1 MDRLSRDLSAIWCAP
16 MMKRRDRRQEIL
28 DLLAQGEPLGI
39 HMLADTLTV
48 SDETVRRELR
58 LLEADGLVERIH
70 GGARLAKSVEEGP
83 FEARL
88 HRNAGAKQRIA
99 AAVAQAVADG
109 DSLYLDASSTAFHV
123 AQALK
128 GKRDLTIVTNALGVA
143 AELGGRYGNRLYLAG
158 GELDER
164 YRAFFDAT
172 ARAYL
177 AQFRPAMAIVSTESV
192 DVAAGFTDYHIG
204 EGELCRQMIAQSR
217 RVTMAVDASKFDRAS
232 VVAVASFA
240 EVDRIVSDR
249 EMDDAYAGVSAGVE
263 WIVA

>member
-1 MDRLSRDLSAIWCAP
+1 

-28 DLLAQGEPLGI
+28 DLLGQGEAMGI
-39 HMLADTLTV
+39 HGLAGILAV

-58 LLEADGLVERIH
+58 LLEADGLIERVH

-88 HRNAGAKQRIA
+88 HRNAAAKQRIA
-99 AAVAQAVADG
+99 AAVAQVVEDG
-109 DSLYLDASSTAFHV
+109 ESLYLDASSTAFHI

-128 GKRDLTIVTNALGVA
+128 GKRDLTVVTNALGVA
-143 AELGGRYGNRLYLAG
+143 AELGGQNGNRLYLAG
-158 GELDER
+158 GELDDR

-177 AQFRPAMAIVSTESV
+177 AQFRPGVAIVSTESI
-192 DVAAGFTDYHIG
+192 DLRAGFTDYHVG
-204 EGELCRQMIAQSR
+204 EGELCRQMIGQSR

-232 VVAVASFA
+232 VVAVAAFA
-240 EVDRIVSDR
+240 EVDRIVTDR
-249 EMDDAYAGVSAGVE
+249 AIDDGYAAVTAGID
-263 WIVA
+263 WITA

>member
-1 MDRLSRDLSAIWCAP
+1 MLHP

-28 DLLAQGEPLGI
+28 DLLAQGEAMGI
-39 HMLADTLTV
+39 HGLADVLAV

-58 LLEADGLVERIH
+58 LLEADGLIERIH

-88 HRNAGAKQRIA
+88 HRNAVPKQRIA
-99 AAVAQAVADG
+99 AAVAQVVADG
-109 DSLYLDASSTAFHV
+109 ESLYLDASSTAFHI

-143 AELGGRYGNRLYLAG
+143 AELGGRNGNRLYLAG
-158 GELDER
+158 GELDDR

-177 AQFRPAMAIVSTESV
+177 AQFRPGMAIVSTESV
-192 DVAAGFTDYHIG
+192 DRDAGFTDYHIG
-204 EGELCRQMIAQSR
+204 EGELCRQMIGQSR

-249 EMDDAYAGVSAGVE
+249 ACDADYAAATAGVE

>member
-1 MDRLSRDLSAIWCAP
+1 
-16 MMKRRDRRQEIL
+16 MMKRRDRRQDIL
-28 DLLAQGEPLGI
+28 DLLRQGEAMGI
-39 HMLADTLTV
+39 HDLANILAV

-58 LLEADGLVERIH
+58 LLEADGLIERIH

-88 HRNAGAKQRIA
+88 HRNAAAKQRIA
-99 AAVAQAVADG
+99 AAVALVVDDG
-109 DSLYLDASSTAFHV
+109 ESLYLDASSTAFHI

-143 AELGGRYGNRLYLAG
+143 AELGGRNGNRLYLAG
-158 GELDER
+158 GELDDR

-177 AQFRPAMAIVSTESV
+177 AQFRPGMAIVSTESV
-192 DVAAGFTDYHIG
+192 DIRAGFTDYHIG
-204 EGELCRQMIAQSR
+204 EGELCRQMIGQSR

-232 VVAVASFA
+232 VVAVAGFA
-240 EVDRIVSDR
+240 EVDRIVTDR
-249 EMDDAYAGVSAGVE
+249 ACDAGYAAVTGGVE
-263 WIVA
+263 WLVA

>member
-1 MDRLSRDLSAIWCAP
+1 
-16 MMKRRDRRQEIL
+16 MMKRRDRRQDIL
-28 DLLAQGEPLGI
+28 DLLRQGEAMGI
-39 HMLADTLTV
+39 HDLANILAV

-58 LLEADGLVERIH
+58 LLEADGLIERIH

-88 HRNAGAKQRIA
+88 HRNAAAKQRIA
-99 AAVAQAVADG
+99 AAVALVVEDG
-109 DSLYLDASSTAFHV
+109 ESLYLDASSTAFHI

-143 AELGGRYGNRLYLAG
+143 AELGGRNGNRLYLAG
-158 GELDER
+158 GELDDR

-177 AQFRPAMAIVSTESV
+177 AQFRPGMAIVSTESV
-192 DVAAGFTDYHIG
+192 DLRVGFTDYHIG
-204 EGELCRQMIAQSR
+204 EGELCRQMIGQSR

-232 VVAVASFA
+232 VVAVAGFA
-240 EVDRIVSDR
+240 EVDRIVTDR
-249 EMDDAYAGVSAGVE
+249 ACDAGYAAVTSGVE

>member
-1 MDRLSRDLSAIWCAP
+1 
-16 MMKRRDRRQEIL
+16 MMKRRDRRQDIL
-28 DLLAQGEPLGI
+28 DLLRQGEAMGI
-39 HMLADTLTV
+39 HGLASILAV

-58 LLEADGLVERIH
+58 LLEADGLIERIH

-88 HRNAGAKQRIA
+88 HRNAAAKQRIA
-99 AAVAQAVADG
+99 ATVAQVVEDG
-109 DSLYLDASSTAFHV
+109 ESLYLDASSTAFHI

-128 GKRDLTIVTNALGVA
+128 GKRDLTVVTNALGVA
-143 AELGGRYGNRLYLAG
+143 AELGGRNGNRLYLAG
-158 GELDER
+158 GELDDR

-177 AQFRPAMAIVSTESV
+177 AQFRPGMAIVSTESV
-192 DVAAGFTDYHIG
+192 DTHSGFTDYHIG
-204 EGELCRQMIAQSR
+204 EGEVCRQMIGQSR
-217 RVTMAVDASKFDRAS
+217 RVTIAVDASKFDRAS

-249 EMDDAYAGVSAGVE
+249 ACDAGYAAVTAGVE

>member
-1 MDRLSRDLSAIWCAP
+1 

-28 DLLAQGEPLGI
+28 DLLRQGEAMGI
-39 HMLADTLTV
+39 HGLANILAV

-58 LLEADGLVERIH
+58 LLEADGLIERIH
-70 GGARLAKSVEEGP
+70 GGARIAKSVEEGP

-88 HRNAGAKQRIA
+88 HRNAAAKQRIA
-99 AAVAQAVADG
+99 AAVAHMVEDG
-109 DSLYLDASSTAFHV
+109 ESLYLDASSTVFHI

-128 GKRDLTIVTNALGVA
+128 GKRNLTVVTNALGVA
-143 AELGGRYGNRLYLAG
+143 AELGGRNGNRLYLAG
-158 GELDER
+158 GELDDR

-177 AQFRPAMAIVSTESV
+177 AQFRPGLAIVSTEAV
-192 DVAAGFTDYHIG
+192 DPRDGFTDYHVG
-204 EGELCRQMIAQSR
+204 EGEVCRQMIGQSR

-232 VVAVASFA
+232 VMAVAAFA

-249 EMDDAYAGVSAGVE
+249 ACDDAYAVVTAGVE

>member
-1 MDRLSRDLSAIWCAP
+1 MLCG
-16 MMKRRDRRQEIL
+16 MMKRRDRRQDIL
-28 DLLAQGEPLGI
+28 DLLVQGEAMGI
-39 HMLADTLTV
+39 HGLAEVLAV

-58 LLEADGLVERIH
+58 LLEADGLIERIH

-99 AAVAQAVADG
+99 AAVAGGIEDG
-109 DSLYLDASSTAFHV
+109 ESLYLDASSTAFHV

-128 GKRDLTIVTNALGVA
+128 AKRDLTVVTNALGVA
-143 AELGGRYGNRLYLAG
+143 AELGGRNGNRLYLAG
-158 GELDER
+158 GELDDR

-177 AQFRPAMAIVSTESV
+177 AQFRPGIAIVSTESV
-192 DVAAGFTDYHIG
+192 SPEAGFTDYHVG
-204 EGELCRQMIAQSR
+204 EGELCRQMIGQSR

-240 EVDRIVSDR
+240 EVDRIVTDR
-249 EMDDAYAGVSAGVE
+249 AIDDGYAAATAGIE
-263 WIVA
+263 WVAA

>member
-1 MDRLSRDLSAIWCAP
+1 

-39 HMLADTLTV
+39 HSLADTLAV

-58 LLEADGLVERIH
+58 LLEAEGLVERIH

-88 HRNAGAKQRIA
+88 HRNAAAKQRIA
-99 AAVAQAVADG
+99 AAVAQRVADG

-143 AELGGRYGNRLYLAG
+143 AELGGRHGNRLFLAG

-172 ARAYL
+172 ARSYL
-177 AQFRPAMAIVSTESV
+177 AQFRPGMAILSTESV
-192 DVAAGFTDYHIG
+192 SPDAGFTDYHVG

-217 RVTMAVDASKFDRAS
+217 AVTMALDASKFDRAS

-240 EVDRIVSDR
+240 DVDRIVTDR
-249 EMDDAYAGVSAGVE
+249 AMDAGYATATTGVE

>member
-1 MDRLSRDLSAIWCAP
+1 

-28 DLLAQGEPLGI
+28 DLLGQGEPLGI
-39 HMLADTLTV
+39 HMLADTLAV

-58 LLEADGLVERIH
+58 LLEADGLIERIH
-70 GGARLAKSVEEGP
+70 GGARLSKSVEEGP

-88 HRNAGAKQRIA
+88 HRNAAAKQRIA
-99 AAVAQAVADG
+99 AAVAQTVADG
-109 DSLYLDASSTAFHV
+109 ESLYLDASSTAFHI

-143 AELGGRYGNRLYLAG
+143 AELGGRHGNRLYLAG

-177 AQFRPAMAIVSTESV
+177 AQFRPGVAIVSTESV
-192 DVAAGFTDYHIG
+192 SPDAGFTDYHVG

-232 VVAVASFA
+232 IVAVAAFA
-240 EVDRIVSDR
+240 DIDRIVTDR
-249 EMDDAYAGVSAGVE
+249 AIDPTYAVAGAGVE
-263 WIVA
+263 WIAA

>member
-1 MDRLSRDLSAIWCAP
+1 
-16 MMKRRDRRQEIL
+16 MMKRRDRRQDIL
-28 DLLAQGEPLGI
+28 DLLRQGEAMGI
-39 HMLADTLTV
+39 HGLASILAV

-58 LLEADGLVERIH
+58 LLEADGLIERIH

-88 HRNAGAKQRIA
+88 HRNAAAKQRIA
-99 AAVAQAVADG
+99 ATVAQVVEDG
-109 DSLYLDASSTAFHV
+109 ESLYLDASSTAFHI

-128 GKRDLTIVTNALGVA
+128 GKRDLTVVTNALGVA
-143 AELGGRYGNRLYLAG
+143 AELGGRNGNRLYLAG
-158 GELDER
+158 GELDDR

-177 AQFRPAMAIVSTESV
+177 AQFRPGMAIVSTESV
-192 DVAAGFTDYHIG
+192 DPDAGFTDYHIG
-204 EGELCRQMIAQSR
+204 EGEVCRQMIGQSR
-217 RVTMAVDASKFDRAS
+217 RVTIAVDASKFDRAS

-240 EVDRIVSDR
+240 DVDRIVSDR
-249 EMDDAYAGVSAGVE
+249 ACDTDYAAVTAGVE

>member
-1 MDRLSRDLSAIWCAP
+1 
-16 MMKRRDRRQEIL
+16 MMKRRDRRQDIL
-28 DLLAQGEPLGI
+28 DLLRQGEAMGI
-39 HMLADTLTV
+39 HGLASILAV

-58 LLEADGLVERIH
+58 LLEADGLIERIH

-88 HRNAGAKQRIA
+88 HRNAAAKQRIA
-99 AAVAQAVADG
+99 ATVAQVVEDG
-109 DSLYLDASSTAFHV
+109 ESLYLDASSTAFHI

-128 GKRDLTIVTNALGVA
+128 GKRDLTVVTNALGVA
-143 AELGGRYGNRLYLAG
+143 AELGGRNGNRLYLAG
-158 GELDER
+158 GELDDR

-177 AQFRPAMAIVSTESV
+177 SQFRPGMAIVSTESV
-192 DVAAGFTDYHIG
+192 DIRAGFTDYHIG
-204 EGELCRQMIAQSR
+204 EGELCRQMIGQSR
-217 RVTMAVDASKFDRAS
+217 RVMMAVDATKFDRAS

-240 EVDRIVSDR
+240 EVDRIVTDR
-249 EMDDAYAGVSAGVE
+249 ACDDAYAAVTAGVE

>member
-1 MDRLSRDLSAIWCAP
+1 
-16 MMKRRDRRQEIL
+16 MMKRRDRRQDIL
-28 DLLAQGEPLGI
+28 DLLRQGEAMGI
-39 HMLADTLTV
+39 HDLANILAV

-58 LLEADGLVERIH
+58 LLEADGLIERIH

-88 HRNAGAKQRIA
+88 HRNAAAKQRIA
-99 AAVAQAVADG
+99 AAVALVVDDG
-109 DSLYLDASSTAFHV
+109 ESLYLDASSTAFHI

-143 AELGGRYGNRLYLAG
+143 AELGGRNGNRLYLAG
-158 GELDER
+158 GELDDR

-177 AQFRPAMAIVSTESV
+177 AQFRPGMAIVSTESV
-192 DVAAGFTDYHIG
+192 DIRAGFTDYHIG
-204 EGELCRQMIAQSR
+204 EGELCRQMIGQSR

-232 VVAVASFA
+232 VVAVAGFA
-240 EVDRIVSDR
+240 EVDRIVTDR
-249 EMDDAYAGVSAGVE
+249 ACDAGYAAVTGGVE

>member
-1 MDRLSRDLSAIWCAP
+1 
-16 MMKRRDRRQEIL
+16 MMKRRDRRQDIL
-28 DLLAQGEPLGI
+28 DLLRQGEAMGI
-39 HMLADTLTV
+39 HDLANILAV

-58 LLEADGLVERIH
+58 LLEADGLIERIH

-88 HRNAGAKQRIA
+88 HRNAAAKQRIA
-99 AAVAQAVADG
+99 AAVALVVDDG
-109 DSLYLDASSTAFHV
+109 ESLYLDASSTAFHI

-128 GKRDLTIVTNALGVA
+128 GKRDLTVVTNALGVA
-143 AELGGRYGNRLYLAG
+143 AELGGCNGNRLYLAG
-158 GELDER
+158 GELDDR

-177 AQFRPAMAIVSTESV
+177 AQFRPGMAIVSTESV
-192 DVAAGFTDYHIG
+192 DIRAGFTDYHIG
-204 EGELCRQMIAQSR
+204 EGELCRQMIGQSR

-232 VVAVASFA
+232 VVAVAGFG
-240 EVDRIVSDR
+240 EVDRIVTDR
-249 EMDDAYAGVSAGVE
+249 ACDAGYAAATAGVE

>member
-1 MDRLSRDLSAIWCAP
+1 

-28 DLLAQGEPLGI
+28 DLLRQGEAMGI
-39 HMLADTLTV
+39 HGLASILAV

-58 LLEADGLVERIH
+58 LLEADGLIERIH

-88 HRNAGAKQRIA
+88 HRNAAAKQRIA
-99 AAVAQAVADG
+99 AAVAQVVDDG
-109 DSLYLDASSTAFHV
+109 ESLYLDASSTAFHI

-128 GKRDLTIVTNALGVA
+128 GKRDLTVVTNALGVA
-143 AELGGRYGNRLYLAG
+143 AELGGRNGNRLYLAG
-158 GELDER
+158 GELEDR

-177 AQFRPAMAIVSTESV
+177 AQFRPSMAIVSTESV
-192 DVAAGFTDYHIG
+192 DVRSGFTDYHIG
-204 EGELCRQMIAQSR
+204 EGELCRQMIGQSR

-249 EMDDAYAGVSAGVE
+249 ACDAAYAAVTTGVE

>member
-1 MDRLSRDLSAIWCAP
+1 

-28 DLLAQGEPLGI
+28 DLLRQGEAMGI
-39 HMLADTLTV
+39 HGLASILAV

-58 LLEADGLVERIH
+58 LLEADGLIERIH

-88 HRNAGAKQRIA
+88 HRNAAAKQRIA
-99 AAVAQAVADG
+99 ATVAQVVEDG
-109 DSLYLDASSTAFHV
+109 ESLYLDASSTAFHI

-128 GKRDLTIVTNALGVA
+128 GKRDLTVVTNALGVA
-143 AELGGRYGNRLYLAG
+143 AELGGRNGNRLYLAG
-158 GELDER
+158 GELDDR

-177 AQFRPAMAIVSTESV
+177 AQFRPGMAIVSTESV
-192 DVAAGFTDYHIG
+192 DPDAGFTDYHIG
-204 EGELCRQMIAQSR
+204 EGEVCRQMIGQSR
-217 RVTMAVDASKFDRAS
+217 RVTIAVDASKFDRAS

-240 EVDRIVSDR
+240 EVDRIVTDR
-249 EMDDAYAGVSAGVE
+249 ACDTDYAAVTAGVE